1 MQTEIK
7 FETLKSKA
15 KMQIWGQAAERAGL
29 SSSNIGWLNTGA
41 FEALAHIAVNQN
53 QYRFE
58 ERPALAA
65 FAQAFQLKMGASRN
79 DILASYAKSVAL
91 RDFTLGES
99 ATELALIAL
108 KAREEAV
115 EIIHRWD
122 VRRVA
127 KLIDLFPDIVP
138 QKLRKAT
145 LSCYMADTE
154 DCDWMVC
161 FDTFHHRQEPLDEHL
176 SYVTRG
182 FAPA

>member
-7 FETLKSKA
+7 FETLKTKA

-29 SSSNIGWLNTGA
+29 SSSNIGWLDSGA
-41 FEALAHIAVNQN
+41 FEALAHIAVNQD

-65 FAQAFQLKMGASRN
+65 FAQAFQLKMGASRS
-79 DILASYAKSVAL
+79 DILACFAKATAL
-91 RDFTLGES
+91 REFTLGES
-99 ATELALIAL
+99 ASELALIAL

-127 KLIDLFPDIVP
+127 KLIDLFPEIVP
-138 QKLRKAT
+138 KKYRKAT
-145 LSCYMADTE
+145 LSCYMADNE

-176 SYVTRG
+176 SHMTRG
-182 FAPA
+182 FASA